1 MRSGQLPQQYRQK
14 NLDRSI
20 FALWKRLVRT
30 SEINAKLRYVQF
42 VRSLKTFGITVFR
55 VKEKVPGQRKLQDSL
70 LENDAY
76 AITTADGAK
85 YLGA

>member
-1 MRSGQLPQQYRQK
+1 MYFQGW
-14 NLDRSI
+14 NEAEWMLD
-20 FALWKRLVRT
+20 
-30 SEINAKLRYVQF
+30 
-42 VRSLKTFGITVFR
+42 VRSDMSQEDLT
-55 VKEKVPGQRKLQDSL
+55 ELQDSL